1 MLTMAPQGFAG
12 KAAAGRAAREGAAAG
27 DWCAAVAQAAAA
39 QAGLFNTAQL
49 FLCKS
54 SSGNCTANFRQ
65 NIVLQPSH
73 AVSCEGR
80 LPVGYGRML
89 GTAKETAENS
99 SDSFSTI

>member
-1 MLTMAPQGFAG
+1 MI
-12 KAAAGRAAREGAAAG
+12 GALRQPRRQQHRQVCSIQPNFSFVRLFRK
-27 DWCAAVAQAAAA
+27 WYSKLQA
-39 QAGLFNTAQL
+39 
-49 FLCKS
+49 
-54 SSGNCTANFRQ
+54 

>member
-1 MLTMAPQGFAG
+1 MVQQL
-12 KAAAGRAAREGAAAG
+12 
-27 DWCAAVAQAAAA
+27 QA
-39 QAGLFNTAQL
+39 
-49 FLCKS
+49 
-54 SSGNCTANFRQ
+54 